1 MIDLGKL
8 LEIWISRKDKFKK
21 AEDRAKRRE
30 DFFNEIQ
37 LIEKEEKSGLDQS
50 IVRAKKNSAA
60 QKLTGS
66 GLVTYEFV
74 DYYLRNPNF
83 INFEILSPM
92 VGFWEEVILKTYD
105 EEHKLIKIEIK
116 RWKYRKELFLCF
128 STCIFYFFII
138 WLLLKVAHE
147 TIEYLAFN
155 LHISESVVGIIYSG
169 VPLIFLCLLLF
180 FCYLFVTLLDLE
192 RLVK

>member
-83 INFEILSPM
+83 INFETLSPM
-92 VGFWEEVILKTYD
+92 VGFWEDVIKKTYQD
-105 EEHKLIKIEIK
+105 EKLVKIEINNFL
-116 RWKYRKELFLCF
+116 YCKELGMSISTFLF
-128 STCIFYFFII
+128 SLLMIFLTVIAGKSSIKF
-138 WLLLKVAHE
+138 
-147 TIEYLAFN
+147 LAEN
-155 LHISESVVGIIYSG
+155 LHLSESIIAIVYCAI
-169 VPLIFLCLLLF
+169 PLLF
-180 FCYLFVTLLDLE
+180 VCLSIFFGYLFLTLVDLK